1 MIYNKTKLL
10 ITLCLG
16 LHLFATAQTDI
27 YKPILSSG
35 KIPPEFTLHV
45 PTMYERTKASLDFSK
60 TDFDKKQRDVFIT
73 ALVKEEYDY
82 ILEGK
87 MVFGDPIS
95 ARVLPIFEKLK
106 ATDKDFATM
115 RCVVVREGTKI
126 FAIGGDIVAVPIE
139 FISQIS
145 SESQLAM
152 LMADVMIKFRNHQM
166 EKQMKATNYN
176 PNVVSFDR
184 DNGVNKIISNLGR
197 FQMNTVGL
205 YKENISEALT
215 VLIDAGYKLDD
226 LDFVYS
232 TIKYA
237 YLPYFQGNLT
247 FSEFVGSPF
256 NFSTKDLIES
266 ATYKDTFSYDRSGFK
281 EEEEEEEKITDF
293 SPAKYDDME
302 SELTRLLSTKKSSG
316 TFLSMT
322 KKEFEQF
329 LELTQLETIAMDLKQ
344 GAYQK
349 VIYNASLMLKKNPT
363 SRALRVFKAQAL
375 LSIAQIRLSRMYDE
389 FDLNANFTELSNA
402 YLRLTVEQ
410 KGAIAMRYI
419 HENSQLFPDDQQTQ
433 KHVNYIQRFMKNEVK
448 INLAGDYKAE
458 EFVYVSKA
466 NSNSENEGKELSKL
480 DKIKQKKTEDLTGGD
495 SLQTITT
502 VFHKYGLKSLL
513 EDTKFMK
520 EYSDIKPK
528 KTDAEIEEENKN
540 KKKKEKSLPK
550 VLVDEKV
557 YISVHNGLY
566 YSIKPNGLH
575 KKTKTKETEVVFA
588 KVKGL
593 YDKMNASSK
602 NKNISYSIPDVKQ
615 QGEITAEFL
624 NGRFLENMMLNDNI
638 HLKNSFFYG
647 PNYSKRTLKY
657 MHFDFIYAPN
667 TYYNYTSDYFGE
679 SKYLIAQDFHTQIAP
694 GVRFFTIPL
703 IFPAT
708 PFLPLSP
715 LLWRVEEMG
724 SHGLYDLQNDYFV
737 NVDNSMDYKAFGKLK
752 IYKKSFKAYIKIK

>member
-1 MIYNKTKLL
+1 MIQNKMRLL
-10 ITLCLG
+10 VTLCLG
-16 LHLFATAQTDI
+16 LQLSVTAQTDI

-35 KIPPEFTLHV
+35 KIPSEFTLHL
-45 PTMYERTKASLDFSK
+45 PTMYQRTKATLDFSK
-60 TDFDKKQRDVFIT
+60 TNFDRKQQDLLIT
-73 ALVKEEYDY
+73 ALVKEEYEY
-82 ILEGK
+82 ILDGK

-106 ATDKDFATM
+106 STDKDFANM

-152 LMADVMIKFRNHQM
+152 LMADVMIKFRNHQL

-176 PNVVSFDR
+176 PNLASYNHDKLVSSVV
-184 DNGVNKIISNLGR
+184 SNLGR

-205 YKENISEALT
+205 YKDNISDALT

-237 YLPYFQGNLT
+237 YLPYSQGNLT

-256 NFSTKDLIES
+256 SFSTKDLIES
-266 ATYKDTFSYDRSGFK
+266 ATYKDTFSYDRSGFTD
-281 EEEEEEEKITDF
+281 EEEEEKITDF
-293 SPAKYDDME
+293 SPSKYDDME
-302 SELTRLLSTKKSSG
+302 AELTSLLSKKQSSG

-322 KKEFEQF
+322 EKEFQQF
-329 LELTQLETIAMDLKQ
+329 LELAQLETIAMDLKQ

-349 VIYNASLMLKKNPT
+349 VIYNASLMLKKNP
-363 SRALRVFKAQAL
+363 SSKALRVFKAQAL

-448 INLAGDYKAE
+448 INLAGDYRAE
-458 EFVYVSKA
+458 EYVYVAQA
-466 NSNSENEGKELSKL
+466 NTNEGNEGKELSKL
-480 DKIKQKKTEDLTGGD
+480 DKIKQKKTEELTGGD
-495 SLQTITT
+495 SLQTITA

-513 EDTKFMK
+513 GDTKFMK
-520 EYSDIKPK
+520 EYADIKPK
-528 KTDAEIEEENKN
+528 KTDEEIEEEKRN
-540 KKKKEKSLPK
+540 KKKKETLLPK
-550 VLVDEKV
+550 ILTDDDKV
-557 YISVHNGLY
+557 FVTVHDGFY
-566 YSIKPNGLH
+566 YSKKVGSGH
-575 KKTKTKETEVVFA
+575 KKTKLNSNEVVFE

-593 YDKMNASSK
+593 YDKMNTS
-602 NKNISYSIPDVKQ
+602 NGNQNISYSIPDVTQ
-615 QGEITAEFL
+615 NGEITADFL
-624 NGRFLENMMLNDNI
+624 NGRFLEYMMMNDNI

-647 PNYSKRTLKY
+647 PNFSYRTLKY
-657 MHFDFIYAPN
+657 MHYDFIYAPN

-679 SKYLIAQDFHTQIAP
+679 NRYLIAQE
-694 GVRFFTIPL
+694 FFTQVYPGKRVFTLPMIV
-703 IFPAT
+703 I
-708 PFLPLSP
+708 LPLAPFSP
-715 LLWRVEEMG
+715 LVWRVEEMG
-724 SHGLYDLQNDYFV
+724 AHGLYDLENDYFV
-737 NVDNSMDYKAFGKLK
+737 YVSNSVDYNAFGKLK
-752 IYKKSFKAYIKIK
+752 IYKKSFKTLVSYK